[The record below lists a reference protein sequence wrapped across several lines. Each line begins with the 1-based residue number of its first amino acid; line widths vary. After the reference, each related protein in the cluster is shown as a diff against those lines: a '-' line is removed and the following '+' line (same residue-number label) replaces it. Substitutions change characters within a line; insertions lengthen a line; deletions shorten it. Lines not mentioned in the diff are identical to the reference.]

1 MGLTHYIRIFNY
13 REHTGDAQH
22 IGRRFSCDGLDSC
35 QLTELARLALD
46 GVVNIN
52 PGSASAGRQF
62 QPGGVK

>member
-1 MGLTHYIRIFNY
+1 MGITHYTRIFSN

-22 IGRRFSCDGLDSC
+22 IGRRFSCDGLDAR
-35 QLTELARLALD
+35 QLTELARLAFD

-62 QPGGVK
+62 QLSGVK